1 MKGSQID
8 LASRILV
15 VSDIYDALT
24 SDRPYRAGM
33 HEAQASEILESERGT
48 KLCPVALDAL
58 NVVRISAAIALV
70 P

>member
-1 MKGSQID
+1 MRGNDID

-33 HEAQASEILESERGT
+33 HKAKAVGILESERGS

-58 NVVRISAAIALV
+58 GAVLARAT
-70 P
+70 